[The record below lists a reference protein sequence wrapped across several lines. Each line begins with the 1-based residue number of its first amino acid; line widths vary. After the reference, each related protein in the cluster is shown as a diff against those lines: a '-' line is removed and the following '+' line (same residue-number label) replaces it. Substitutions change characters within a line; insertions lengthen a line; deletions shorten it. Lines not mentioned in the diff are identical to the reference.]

1 MLVLSL
7 IVKVYD
13 AYGSISGSDWPTT
26 LSLMGKLAHTPMPRL
41 PESNSIVGSK
51 EGPPRRTPRNM
62 YCDATAGVKVQD
74 ELGGAGSGTTAGAGA
89 GVGVAAVWPWTDN
102 APRRRAAQVRTTL
115 VFWVMVWFG
124 GGARP

>member
-26 LSLMGKLAHTPMPRL
+26 LSLMGKLAHTPTARL

-51 EGPPRRTPRNM
+51 EGPPRRTPRNI
-62 YCDATAGVKVQD
+62 YCEATAGVNVQD
-74 ELGGAGSGTTAGAGA
+74 ELGGAGTGT
-89 GVGVAAVWPWTDN
+89 GVGADAVCARAET
-102 APRRRAAQVRTTL
+102 APRAAMPSKKERI
-115 VFWVMVWFG
+115 
-124 GGARP
+124 